1 MNRRE
6 LLKFSLLSPLLSLFK
21 NEGLSKT
28 DICNEA
34 LRRIGRQDPTPIITM
49 EDMASISETT
59 GTSGGDDAY
68 YREHWVYEK
77 DYEIKALID
86 PTSIWAKE
94 MAKETQEIMD
104 DAIIKCFRCG
114 Q

>member
-6 LLKFSLLSPLLSLFK
+6 LLKFSLLAPIAGLFK
-21 NEGLSKT
+21 SKPA
-28 DICNEA
+28 IGS
-34 LRRIGRQDPTPIITM
+34 RRSGIEYIGPC
-49 EDMASISETT
+49 ETT
-59 GTSGGDDAY
+59 GTLGGDDAY

-104 DAIIKCFRCG
+104 DAIIKCFRRG